1 MRYGKN
7 SLVSKIKTTIEWYF
21 MQIIILNS
29 FRLQKRRYEQSI
41 MLFYAKTSYKNPMV
55 SVFLVLGFVS
65 LSPARG
71 QDSGIPVSFRSF
83 KDYYLLTDT
92 PETVEK
98 ISCSHRNYPNSLST
112 NRGGWE
118 KSNSEWANKAWV

>member
-29 FRLQKRRYEQSI
+29 FRLQKRKDEQSI
-41 MLFYAKTSYKNPMV
+41 MLFYAKKSYKNPMV
-55 SVFLVLGFVS
+55 SVFLLLGFVS
-65 LSPARG
+65 LSPAWG

-83 KDYYLLTDT
+83 KDYYLLMNHY
-92 PETVEK
+92 
-98 ISCSHRNYPNSLST
+98 ISGSF
-112 NRGGWE
+112 
-118 KSNSEWANKAWV
+118 